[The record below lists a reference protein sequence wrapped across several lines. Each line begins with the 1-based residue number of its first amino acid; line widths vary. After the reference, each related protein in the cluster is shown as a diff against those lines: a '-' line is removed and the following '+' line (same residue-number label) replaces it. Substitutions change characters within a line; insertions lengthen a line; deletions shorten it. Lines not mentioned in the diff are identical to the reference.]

1 MNKKDEL
8 VRHILLENY
17 ESYYRLAFSY
27 VHQEADAMDIVQEGA
42 YKAMLKADTLR
53 EDSFAETWVY
63 RIMINEAKEYL
74 RKNRREYIEPDESLA
89 APEEHFR
96 DMDLQEALEKL
107 PERFLCR
114 LLSAEVQRIKHRFDV
129 QGIQGFPLLRLLID
143 LRNGLVQERQAAAHL
158 LHAEPVLLR
167 HLSRE
172 RAAVEA
178 ELHQGDIVAAPAGAQ
193 GAENRRQQ
201 DDRRKDGR
209 DHPPGFLPGP
219 FIQEESCR
227 RFQQQGVSQ
236 ESSLPLPAQGPDA
249 APPSAPP
256 APGGSPR
263 ALRIPS
269 PSPTA
274 GIHQSPCRRPAAART
289 L

>member
-53 EDSFAETWVY
+53 EDSFAGTWVY

-107 PERFLCR
+107 PEQEKAVIILRYYEDKQLSEIGEILQENLSTVKSR
-114 LLSAEVQRIKHRFDV
+114 LY
-129 QGIQGFPLLRLLID
+129 
-143 LRNGLVQERQAAAHL
+143 
-158 LHAEPVLLR
+158 
-167 HLSRE
+167 
-172 RAAVEA
+172 
-178 ELHQGDIVAAPAGAQ
+178 
-193 GAENRRQQ
+193 
-201 DDRRKDGR
+201 
-209 DHPPGFLPGP
+209 
-219 FIQEESCR
+219 
-227 RFQQQGVSQ
+227 
-236 ESSLPLPAQGPDA
+236 
-249 APPSAPP
+249 
-256 APGGSPR
+256 R
-263 ALRIPS
+263 ALKKLRKM
-269 PSPTA
+269 
-274 GIHQSPCRRPAAART
+274 